1 MPYSSTLNR
10 WINRNTTA
18 LKAAGAETASSS
30 GAWLD
35 VGDIDAAEF
44 DVVATTVTGTTPT
57 LLVDIYGSPTGT
69 TRTVT
74 DGVTNTDTSLVSA
87 TAAFVAGDVG
97 ANVWGAG
104 IPANTHI
111 ISVTNATTVVLS
123 AATTATATAVTVII
137 SQSFKI
143 ATIGSNGFAMGIGT
157 DPTNITVAGTYR
169 AGIPTGARYLQYRS
183 RIGGT
188 TPSFTYSVS
197 MDAS

>member
-1 MPYSSTLNR
+1 MPYSATLNR

-18 LKAAGAETASSS
+18 LKALASEAATAQ

-44 DVVATTVTGTTPT
+44 DVVVTVAGTT
-57 LLVDIYGSPTGT
+57 LLVDIYGSPDGS

-97 ANVWGAG
+97 ASVWGAG

-111 ISVTNATTVVLS
+111 LSVTNATTVVLS
-123 AATTATATAVTVII
+123 AATTATATSVTII
-137 SQSFKI
+137 VGKGFKI
-143 ATIGSNGFAMGIGT
+143 GTIGSNGFAMGVGA
-157 DPTNITVAGTYR
+157 DPTTISAVGTYR
-169 AGIPTGARYLQYRS
+169 AGLPTPARYIQYRS
-183 RIGGT
+183 RMTGG
-188 TPSFTYSVS
+188 PFTYSVS
-197 MDAS
+197 LDAS